1 MKPGISQ
8 RTTIQQQLT
17 MTPQLAEAIT
27 ILAMPVTELATWVRT
42 QLEQNPVLEE
52 EETDIVPVKPE
63 AQPEGEESSGAAQ
76 ERDLYEE
83 DRRALEELEKW
94 DWTEYFDSVSD
105 GDESQ
110 LAEPAE
116 EEYYSEIAQKPPNL
130 AETLWEQLNECTSDP
145 DVLAIGFELIGALDE
160 AGYLTEE
167 VPNIARRLKKTSAV
181 LEKVLEDYIQTLE
194 PAGVGARDLAECL
207 RIQLREKAIP
217 AQNPVYAMLDHLAL
231 IPHPERM
238 AKALKLEPDAVKDG
252 IALIQSLNPK
262 PGLALGFT
270 PNQDVIPEIEV
281 HLAEGKPIITL
292 EQWNV
297 PTLKISPKYRAMLEH
312 PENLSDDAKRYLGR
326 MYGRALWII
335 RAMERRRR
343 TIQDVSKVVFNK
355 QKGFLEKGPGAL
367 KPLTM
372 QEVADLVGVNVSTV
386 SRVVANKYVETPQG
400 IFPFR
405 HFFRGS
411 LPTTRGGSVSSE
423 VVQEQLRQMIAEEDP
438 THPLSDD
445 AIVKKLMEQGIKV
458 ARRTIT
464 KYRNQMG
471 IADTAI
477 RRRKS

>member
-8 RTTIQQQLT
+8 RTTQQQQLT

-27 ILAMPVTELATWVRT
+27 ILAMPLTELALWTRE
-42 QLEQNPVLEE
+42 QLEQNPVLE

-63 AQPEGEESSGAAQ
+63 AQPESVESAQAEQ

-105 GDESQ
+105 GEESQ

-130 AETLWEQLNECTSDP
+130 GETLWEQLNERTSDLE
-145 DVLAIGFELIGALDE
+145 VLAIGYELIGALDE
-160 AGYLTEE
+160 SGYLTED
-167 VPNIARRLKKTSAV
+167 VASIAKRLKKTPV
-181 LEKVLEDYIQTLE
+181 KVEKVLVDYVQTLE
-194 PAGVGARDLAECL
+194 PTGVGARDLAECL

-217 AQNPVYAMLDHLAL
+217 PENSAYAMLDHLAL

-238 AKALKLEPDAVKDG
+238 EKALGLDADAVKDG

-270 PNQDVIPEIEV
+270 PNPDVIPEIEV
-281 HLAEGKPIITL
+281 HLSEGKPAITL

-297 PTLKISPKYRAMLEH
+297 PTLKISPKYRQMLEH
-312 PENLSDDAKRYLGR
+312 PEKLSDEAKRYLGR

-343 TIQDVSKVVFNK
+343 TIQDVAKVVFNK
-355 QKGFLEKGPGAL
+355 QKGFLENGPGAL
-367 KPLTM
+367 VPLTM

-400 IFPFR
+400 ILPFR

-411 LPTTRGGSVSSE
+411 LPTTRGGEVSSE
-423 VVQEQLRQMIAEEDP
+423 VVQERLRAMIVEEDP
-438 THPLSDD
+438 ARPLSDD
-445 AIVKKLMEQGIKV
+445 AIVKKLTEQGIKI

-464 KYRNQMG
+464 KYRNAMG